1 MKKISMKIYDIKVF
15 SVSRTVGD
23 SILFMVPLDNL
34 PNRKQN
40 IIHLYMKNGNLYFA
54 KEHIGLK

>member
-40 IIHLYMKNGNLYFA
+40 IIHLYMKNGN
-54 KEHIGLK
+54 